1 MAILRRSAQ
10 QKLLYE
16 QRINTTLEHMQ
27 KKASRECSATLE
39 CSPNDVL
46 NEEAQVRFYVKKVPA
61 SIFERDIQ
69 QMCGKID

>member
-1 MAILRRSAQ
+1 
-10 QKLLYE
+10 
-16 QRINTTLEHMQ
+16 MQ

-46 NEEAQVRFYVKKVPA
+46 NEEAQVRFYGKKVPG